1 MCRFLFYS
9 DSGQWS
15 YGHLRWPWTPPRPDG
30 SPIDHPLL
38 VSPMHK
44 LIKILKL
51 VGKTWI
57 VIAPEHLINWMVVKT
72 VHEASGP
79 LQ

>member
-1 MCRFLFYS
+1 MVIR
-9 DSGQWS
+9 
-15 YGHLRWPWTPPRPDG
+15 TPPLPDG
-30 SPIDHPLL
+30 SPIDHPLS
-38 VSPMHK
+38 VSPNHK

-51 VGKTWI
+51 IGKTWI
-57 VIAPEHLINWMVVKT
+57 VNLIAPEHLINWMVVKT